1 MQDEK
6 RWKYDLE
13 TYLRQGEPEKA
24 EKSTAW
30 QTAIGLQAVDGLT
43 TSDYLLETAKEHIEG
58 HIDMPAAKQR
68 IQSYYEAQASRQSAE
83 ADTMEA
89 DLVFDVRFLPNP
101 YYVADL
107 RPLTGLDER
116 VRDYV
121 FSSPQTGEFMDRLE
135 EFVGWLLPRYEEEG
149 KTALVIAVGCTGG
162 HHRSVAVAHALAE
175 RLRKNGGPVAES
187 HRDMGRS

>member
-89 DLVFDVRFLPNP
+89 DLVSVRIAELLSEKTFQFSPAELQDIQLAEPFSFTKGCKTMKIEAKNRMGDTTAFGSMLFDLEQDPGQAHP
-101 YYVADL
+101 IADEAVIARMKGYIWDCMDKNDAPAEL
-107 RPLTGLDER
+107 
-116 VRDYV
+116 Y
-121 FSSPQTGEFMDRLE
+121 DRLG
-135 EFVGWLLPRYEEEG
+135 V
-149 KTALVIAVGCTGG
+149 
-162 HHRSVAVAHALAE
+162 
-175 RLRKNGGPVAES
+175 
-187 HRDMGRS
+187 

>member
-89 DLVFDVRFLPNP
+89 AIWSLSALQSCSVK
-101 YYVADL
+101 
-107 RPLTGLDER
+107 RP
-116 VRDYV
+116 
-121 FSSPQTGEFMDRLE
+121 FSSPLRSCRIFTAGCSPTS
-135 EFVGWLLPRYEEEG
+135 LP
-149 KTALVIAVGCTGG
+149 TQ
-162 HHRSVAVAHALAE
+162 AHCGTTTLPK
-175 RLRKNGGPVAES
+175 KNGSSTAI
-187 HRDMGRS
+187 R